1 MNLIDN
7 KEPDNNKITKER
19 LYVKSNKSK
28 KIELKNLDIINE
40 FELSEEH
47 DDMRIQIKK
56 IKNLTFK
63 NNVIDIEK
71 KMIVSSVRLNKISKL
86 GHKLTPLVWEYYKNR
101 GNVDVNQV
109 IKQYGKNNLIINYSI
124 KTPIKNSNIEIE

>member
-7 KEPDNNKITKER
+7 KEQDINKITKER
-19 LYVKSNKSK
+19 LYVKSNKGK

-40 FELSEEH
+40 IELSNEL
-47 DDMRIQIKK
+47 DDMTTIQIKK

-71 KMIVSSVRLNKISKL
+71 KMIVSSVRLNKTSKL
-86 GHKLTPLVWEYYKNR
+86 LF
-101 GNVDVNQV
+101 
-109 IKQYGKNNLIINYSI
+109 
-124 KTPIKNSNIEIE
+124 